1 MDSFPFKTGNDLTC
15 LVKLQPRLASE
26 FVRDVK
32 PIYWRYKSP
41 DLFDGRGTLRAIYAS
56 PEDEISG
63 IEQDCIAKIREH
75 LSKEE

>member
-41 DLFDGRGTLRAIYAS
+41 DLFDGKGTLHAIYAS
-56 PEDEISG
+56 PEDEVAG
-63 IEQDCIAKIREH
+63 IEQPKIEKIRALITQE
-75 LSKEE
+75 